1 MSRADKAV
9 ATFKKGFNC
18 TQAVLSAF
26 GEEYGLDPLVALRV
40 AAAFGGAM
48 GVDKDILGCY
58 TVGFL
63 SGTGKEVLQHPGI
76 PFNSSA
82 GTRAL
87 LLFCQ
92 ERVQSALPAGGGV
105 GEVGNRNDHGSIS
118 FL

>member
-18 TQAVLSAF
+18 TQAVLSTF

-58 TVGFL
+58 MVGFL
-63 SGTGKEVLQHPGI
+63 SGAAKEILEHPGLS
-76 PFNSSA
+76 FNSSA
-82 GTRAL
+82 GTGAL
-87 LLFCQ
+87 LLL
-92 ERVQSALPAGGGV
+92 S
-105 GEVGNRNDHGSIS
+105 
-118 FL
+118 